1 MKAKFFLIVGICI
14 ALPMSVLAKPRIMV
28 SDLRA
33 QGVPDSLAQ
42 TLSDLVIYELSRTGK
57 ADIVSDNDLTATLDL
72 QAKQNI
78 LGCDEKC
85 MVDMAKQ
92 LDCSH
97 IVHGS
102 LGKLGAQMILNLT
115 VIKIEESKVLGRQ
128 SQVLQG
134 RGSDWLP
141 AIQIS
146 AHQVLSLITQPSD
159 ANGTAD
165 KDLLESLNNLRTA
178 QRPKQWNLSLSTGV
192 GYFFSG
198 LDDAGLTKPLLLTQL
213 SFDYSLENWFLLGFE
228 GNFILNQGSITPDAD
243 LSDSVD
249 VLLRGYYGAVR
260 AIFRKSTGLWMP
272 YGGIS
277 LGIGYIKVSDDRDGS
292 GGNTSVLGGPREGRG
307 NFGGLIR
314 AYTGS
319 QFMVSDDFLI
329 DLQLMIF
336 QHVNGQSFE
345 VEGPEGSPEPLYQG
359 SWDKIKGAVF
369 MVGFSWQK

>member
-42 TLSDLVIYELSRTGK
+42 TLSDLVIYELSRVGQ

-102 LGKLGAQMILNLT
+102 LGKLGSQMILNLT
-115 VIKIEESKVLGRQ
+115 VIKIEDSNVLGRL

-146 AHQVLSLITQPSD
+146 AHQTMNLISKPSD
-159 ANGTAD
+159 NNERAEQ
-165 KDLLESLNNLRTA
+165 DLLKSLNNLRTA
-178 QRPKQWNLSLSTGV
+178 QRPKPWNLSLSTGV

-198 LDDAGLTKPLLLTQL
+198 LDDAGLTQPLFLAQL
-213 SFDYSLENWFLLGFE
+213 SFDYSLEDWFLLGFE
-228 GNFILNQGSITPDAD
+228 GNFIVNQGSVVPDASS
-243 LSDSVD
+243 SDSVD

-260 AIFRKSTGLWMP
+260 TIFRKSTGLWMP

-277 LGIGYIKVSDDRDGS
+277 LGIGYIKVSDDLNGS

-319 QFMVSDDFLI
+319 QFMVSDAFLI
-329 DLQLMIF
+329 DVQLMIF

-345 VEGPEGSPEPLYQG
+345 VEGPEDSPEPLYQG

-369 MVGFSWQK
+369 MVGVSWQK